1 MKMRATFCE
10 KLGKLPYL
18 FFLLLTVFTFKLSTG
33 FAQYED
39 YTQFSLP
46 EEAKVRFGKG
56 LIGDLKYS
64 LDGTVITVAG
74 PIGIWLYEAANGEEL
89 ALLTNHKEGV
99 DTLAFR
105 HDGLT
110 IASSSAVSIVT

>member
-1 MKMRATFCE
+1 MHNENEATFCE

-18 FFLLLTVFTFKLSTG
+18 FFLLLYPLTVLTFSLSTG

-64 LDGTVITVAG
+64 PDGTVITVAG
-74 PIGIWLYEAANGEEL
+74 PIGIWLYDAANGEEL
-89 ALLTNHKEGV
+89 ALLTNHKESV
-99 DTLAFR
+99 NALAFR
-105 HDGLT
+105 QDGLT
-110 IASSSAVSIVT
+110 IS